1 MKVSAYLV
9 LLCCTVAVP
18 ALAADGP
25 VPALDLGTEPL
36 ATPAVGS
43 CDAPLDGALF
53 AASGGKNGGG
63 SSLVTCTADCG
74 PYSDVSCT
82 TNGTCT
88 AVDRN
93 CPSQRGWVTCN
104 GDTTFCPVCEQPPPE
119 CTEGATRNI
128 PTGICCGCSRQERI
142 REQCINGQW
151 EFVGVFCGLGFGCP
165 QC

>member
-25 VPALDLGTEPL
+25 VLALDLGTEPL
-36 ATPAVGS
+36 ATPAVGA
-43 CDAPLDGALF
+43 CDAPLDEALF
-53 AASGGKNGGG
+53 ATSGGKNGGG

-74 PYSDVSCT
+74 PYSDVSCS

-104 GDTTFCPVCEQPPPE
+104 GVTTFCPVCTSG
-119 CTEGATRNI
+119 CTEGQFRLT
-128 PTGICCGCSRQERI
+128 PTGNCCDCGLAERA
-142 REQCINGQW
+142 REQC
-151 EFVGVFCGLGFGCP
+151 VGGEWVFLGYVCGPGGHLCP
-165 QC
+165 RCPF